1 MRNGWS
7 AKWSVSSVVS
17 PSLSYAAIVFLLLV
31 GAAVVEAAVGEGSA
45 SPQPRS
51 AQVAATLARSTQDVP
66 AVQRAVVAALD
77 HRRAG
82 RLDEAAAVLEKALAE
97 YPGNEALEY
106 ELFVVKEAQGDL
118 TEPQRAALD
127 AMRAERQ
134 AGTELAVGA
143 VRLNLLRAR
152 AKLSAGKLEDAERAA
167 RAGLDR
173 LADLPVDVNREA
185 LRAPLDELL
194 ARIGEARRSNPRIGS
209 SPRATPTLSDFGF
222 LPQEQHSTSTA
233 EGATQPTTAGSAD
246 QPTESAQDQPAARA
260 DIAVSLSG
268 QTNPMPGPPPTPIG
282 AGAISRPEKIDANF
296 QAYHDAQL
304 QRWGEDPQ
312 IYQRVI
318 AYPPDWPMI
327 CRMRQQYASGL
338 LYRGPE
344 FVGDD
349 GQTKYTAVYDIAD
362 LTADIPHFNSAP
374 LLDLAAQMQANADRV
389 ALRQYSD
396 IFTGT
401 AADLAAGI
409 PLLSYF
415 GGVDE
420 YHVPPMSPGTQYQYQ
435 DILRMVDDVLSEK

>member
-7 AKWSVSSVVS
+7 AKWSLSSVVS
-17 PSLSYAAIVFLLLV
+17 LSLS
-31 GAAVVEAAVGEGSA
+31 GAALVLLPLESPVIARAATREGA
-45 SPQPRS
+45 EPAVARS
-51 AQVAATLARSTQDVP
+51 APGVAADAQAIQDGS
-66 AVQRAVVAALD
+66 AVQRALVTALD

-82 RLDEAAAVLEKALAE
+82 RLDEAATVLDKALAE
-97 YPGNEALEY
+97 FPGNEALEY
-106 ELFVVKEAQGDL
+106 ELLAVKEATGDL
-118 TEPQRAALD
+118 SEAQGVALE

-134 AGTELAVGA
+134 AATELAVGA

-152 AKLSAGKLEDAERAA
+152 ARFAAGKLEDAERAT
-167 RAGLDR
+167 RAALDR
-173 LADLPVDVNREA
+173 LGDLPADVDREP

-194 ARIGEARRSNPRIGS
+194 SRIAESRRSNPRIGS

-222 LPQEQHSTSTA
+222 LPQEEHGTSTSGNTPPS
-233 EGATQPTTAGSAD
+233 TQTSP
-246 QPTESAQDQPAARA
+246 DQPAAPQDA
-260 DIAVSLSG
+260 AASSVEHA
-268 QTNPMPGPPPTPIG
+268 NPMTGPPPSPIG
-282 AGAISRPEKIDANF
+282 AGGISRPEKIDANF

-374 LLDLAAQMQANADRV
+374 LLDLTAMMQAHADRV

-409 PLLSYF
+409 PLLGCF

-420 YHVPPMSPGTQYQYQ
+420 YHVPPISPGTQYQYQ
-435 DILRMVDDVLSEK
+435 DVLRMVDDVLSEK

>member
-17 PSLSYAAIVFLLLV
+17 LSLSGAAIAFLWL
-31 GAAVVEAAVGEGSA
+31 ASASIVEAAAGEGGA
-45 SPQPRS
+45 SSESRS
-51 AQVAATLARSTQDVP
+51 AQNASAPSRSAQDAS
-66 AVQRAVVAALD
+66 AVQRAVIAALD

-82 RLDEAAAVLEKALAE
+82 RLDEAGAVLDKALAE

-106 ELFVVKEAQGDL
+106 ELLVVKEAKGDL
-118 TEPQRAALD
+118 SETQRVTLD

-134 AGTELAVGA
+134 AATELAVGA

-152 AKLSAGKLEDAERAA
+152 AKLAAGKLDDAERAT
-167 RAGLDR
+167 RAALDR
-173 LADLPVDVNREA
+173 LADLPADVDREP

-194 ARIGEARRSNPRIGS
+194 GRIAEARRSNPRIGS

-222 LPQEQHSTSTA
+222 LPQEEHGTSTA
-233 EGATQPTTAGSAD
+233 GNVASAA
-246 QPTESAQDQPAARA
+246 ESSQDQPPASPDAAASSGARA
-260 DIAVSLSG
+260 
-268 QTNPMPGPPPTPIG
+268 NPPPGPPPSPIG
-282 AGAISRPEKIDANF
+282 AGGISRPERIDANF

-304 QRWGEDPQ
+304 QRWGENPQ
-312 IYQRVI
+312 IYHRVI

-374 LLDLAAQMQANADRV
+374 LLDLTAMMQAHADRV

-435 DILRMVDDVLSEK
+435 DILRMVDDVLSER

>member
-7 AKWSVSSVVS
+7 AKWNASSVA
-17 PSLSYAAIVFLLLV
+17 SLSLAGAAIVFMTV
-31 GAAVVEAAVGEGSA
+31 AGAAIGEAAAGEGGS
-45 SPQPRS
+45 SPEP
-51 AQVAATLARSTQDVP
+51 RSTQNASAPSRSVPDVSAGQH
-66 AVQRAVVAALD
+66 AVIAALD

-82 RLDEAAAVLEKALAE
+82 RLDEAVAVLDRALAE

-106 ELFVVKEAQGDL
+106 ELLAVKEAKGDL
-118 TEPQRAALD
+118 SATQRITLD

-134 AGTELAVGA
+134 AATELAVGA

-152 AKLSAGKLEDAERAA
+152 AKFAAGKLEDAERAA
-167 RAGLDR
+167 RSALDR
-173 LADLPVDVNREA
+173 LADLPADVDREP

-194 ARIGEARRSNPRIGS
+194 SRIAEARRSNPRIGS
-209 SPRATPTLSDFGF
+209 SLRATPTLSDFGF
-222 LPQEQHSTSTA
+222 VPQEEHGASTA
-233 EGATQPTTAGSAD
+233 GNAASAA
-246 QPTESAQDQPAARA
+246 ESSQDQPHASQDAAASSAERA
-260 DIAVSLSG
+260 
-268 QTNPMPGPPPTPIG
+268 TPPPGPPPSPIG
-282 AGAISRPEKIDANF
+282 AGGFSRPERIDANF

-304 QRWGEDPQ
+304 QRWGENPQ
-312 IYQRVI
+312 IYQTVI

-374 LLDLAAQMQANADRV
+374 VLDLTAMMQAHADRV

-409 PLLSYF
+409 PLLGYF

-420 YHVPPMSPGTQYQYQ
+420 YHIPPMSPGTQYQYQ